1 MPSTVPVYRTFT
13 SHVFIDQGIIPL
25 REGYQKGP
33 DPVWTGGGGSTGT
46 SGLDVFSCFYYQL
59 IEKAG
64 DGRGTG
70 KE

>member
-1 MPSTVPVYRTFT
+1 MPSTIPVYRTFT
-13 SHVFIDQGIIPL
+13 SHIFIDQGIIPV
-25 REGYQKGP
+25 REECQKGP
-33 DPVWTGGGGSTGT
+33 GPVWTGGGGSTGT
-46 SGLDVFSCFYYQL
+46 SGLDTFSCFYYQL